1 MHRLRVMKIIY
12 LVWEAA
18 PSRTTLMTDA
28 FPTLI
33 VANSGTERA
42 SNVQITYVNAMDSVI
57 YNL

>member
-1 MHRLRVMKIIY
+1 
-12 LVWEAA
+12 
-18 PSRTTLMTDA
+18 MTDA

-33 VANSGTERA
+33 VANSGTELA